1 MAQALIG
8 WHSCV
13 PGIGTS
19 ANDNDIP
26 IRHLNNDARQ
36 NLPVD
41 AGEAGFVTDEDL
53 VIVRDPVSG
62 DWLVEDYAGEAV
74 LFHLPRGCPLDE
86 VRRAA
91 ALYTAAFRS
100 GFEQGR
106 FVARSSR
113 ILR

>member
-1 MAQALIG
+1 MAQVLIG
-8 WHSCV
+8 RLSCV
-13 PGIGTS
+13 TGIRDS
-19 ANDNDIP
+19 ANDNDRP
-26 IRHLNNDARQ
+26 VRRTNNDARQ
-36 NLPVD
+36 NLPK
-41 AGEAGFVTDEDL
+41 ASGEAGHVTDDAM

-74 LFHLPRGCPLDE
+74 LFHLPRDCSLNE

-91 ALYTAAFRS
+91 AVYAAAFRS

-106 FVARSSR
+106 FVARATR

>member
-1 MAQALIG
+1 MAQAFLG
-8 WHSCV
+8 RHSCV
-13 PGIGTS
+13 ADIGDS

-26 IRHLNNDARQ
+26 VRRTNNDANQ
-36 NLPVD
+36 EMP
-41 AGEAGFVTDEDL
+41 GELIETGHMTDEDM

-74 LFHLPRGCPLDE
+74 LFHLPRDCSLNE

-91 ALYTAAFRS
+91 AVYAAAFRS

-106 FVARSSR
+106 FVARATR